1 LPYPSTL
8 QAVREFRHLMLLEE
22 AARER
27 RTASAL
33 PQHVRQEGA
42 MVSEGHHDSIVQR
55 EIDEAL
61 SCRDMPEPSPRQP
74 SPMVRLR
81 ALVAVGHWVAP
92 QKPSREHRGTPEVP
106 DISSTR

>member
-8 QAVREFRHLMLLEE
+8 QAVRESRHLMLLEE

-81 ALVAVGHWVAP
+81 AACSRRALGRAP
-92 QKPSREHRGTPEVP
+92 KTV
-106 DISSTR
+106 T